1 MSSQPHP
8 EVSTTSGRI
17 RGEHVD
23 AYDVFRGVPYA
34 AAPTGPRRWQA
45 PVAHETWD
53 GVRDATTFGAAAPQV
68 AGGPLG
74 GLVPDM
80 EPGHSD
86 EDCLTLNVWTP
97 ACDSEKR
104 AVLVWIHGGAFS
116 IGSSSLATY
125 SGHALATNQDVV
137 VVTINYRLGALG
149 FLVLDLPGTSANVGL
164 LDQTAAL
171 RWVHDN
177 IEGFGG
183 DPRRVTIF
191 GESAGGGSVLSLL
204 STPASY
210 DLYQRAIVQSGATD
224 LVLSRDQALAVT
236 TALAEELGIDRG
248 DLAAWQTVP
257 VDRILAGQS
266 SVAEKLLATVG
277 MMTLHP
283 VADGDVMV
291 DTWQAM
297 AASGRAANVPLIIG
311 TTHDEMALFDS
322 FDPTMS
328 SLDDDG
334 VAKRLGAQGHS
345 APALVIDAY
354 RSVDGVIDAPVI
366 WSTILT
372 DRAMWLPA
380 LRYAASYAKHQP
392 DTWMYRFD
400 WQSAVPGLRACH
412 AIDIPFPFDAVG
424 REGWESFVAHA
435 PEASA
440 LALTIQALW
449 ANFARGE
456 DPHAPA
462 TPSWPRFTTN
472 ESATAR
478 ATLVLDG
485 VCMLS
490 HDPRA
495 AIRTILGG

>member
-23 AYDVFRGVPYA
+23 TYDVFRGVPYA
-34 AAPTGPRRWQA
+34 AAPTGARRWQA
-45 PVAHETWD
+45 PVPHETWV
-53 GVRDATTFGAAAPQV
+53 GVRDATIFGPAAPQV

-80 EPGHSD
+80 EPAHTD

-97 ACDSEKR
+97 ACDTAKR

-116 IGSSSLATY
+116 IGSSALATY

-171 RWVHDN
+171 RWVQDN
-177 IEGFGG
+177 IENFGG
-183 DPRRVTIF
+183 DPQRVTIF

-224 LVLSRDQALAVT
+224 LVLSRDKALAVT
-236 TALAEELGIDRG
+236 AALTEELGIDRS

-257 VDRILAGQS
+257 VDTILAAQS

-283 VADGDVMV
+283 VADGDVMP

-297 AASGRAANVPLIIG
+297 TASGRAATVPLIIG

-328 SLDDDG
+328 SLDEDG

-354 RSVDGVIDAPVI
+354 RSVDGAVSAPVI

-372 DRAMWLPA
+372 DNAM
-380 LRYAASYAKHQP
+380 
-392 DTWMYRFD
+392 
-400 WQSAVPGLRACH
+400 
-412 AIDIPFPFDAVG
+412 
-424 REGWESFVAHA
+424 
-435 PEASA
+435 
-440 LALTIQALW
+440 
-449 ANFARGE
+449 
-456 DPHAPA
+456 
-462 TPSWPRFTTN
+462 
-472 ESATAR
+472 
-478 ATLVLDG
+478 
-485 VCMLS
+485 
-490 HDPRA
+490 
-495 AIRTILGG
+495 